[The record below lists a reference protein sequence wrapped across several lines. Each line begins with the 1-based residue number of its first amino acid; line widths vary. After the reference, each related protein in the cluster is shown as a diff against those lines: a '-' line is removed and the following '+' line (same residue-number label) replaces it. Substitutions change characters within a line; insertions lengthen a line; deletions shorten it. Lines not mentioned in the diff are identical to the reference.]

1 MTRLIGN
8 ALIFL
13 VCALNQLNTQGI
25 NQRAII
31 IMLIA
36 FILSVFEINNDNT
49 IGKVSV
55 ILYLVACIFIP
66 TLATYIP
73 VMLWQMTSKQDYL
86 YIILLIINIVQLFIS
101 VEPIMAFTVL
111 ITSVFALFI
120 NQLISSNEILKE
132 SLKRSR
138 DTYKEHELLIE
149 QKNREIL
156 KSQDAEV
163 YTATLKERNR
173 IAREIHDNVG
183 HMLTRSILQI
193 GAIKTINKDVSLAE
207 PLNNLHDTLNTAMTN
222 IRESVHD
229 LHDESIDLKNA
240 INDVIR
246 TFDNLSILFDYDM
259 GKNVPRNIK
268 YCFISVVKEA
278 INNTV
283 KHSNADRVTVILREH
298 PGFYQLLIEDNGTN
312 INIDIKSGIGLNNI
326 HDRVNSLGGNVK
338 IMTEN
343 GFKIIISIFKERTN

>member
-31 IMLIA
+31 ILLIA
-36 FILSVFEINNDNT
+36 LILSIFEINNANI
-49 IGKVSV
+49 IGKTSV
-55 ILYLVACIFIP
+55 FLYLVACIFIP
-66 TLATYIP
+66 SLATYIP
-73 VMLWQMTSKQDYL
+73 VMLWQMTSKHDYL
-86 YIILLIINIVQLFIS
+86 YIILLIINISQLFIS
-101 VEPIMAFTVL
+101 DEPIMAFTVL

-149 QKNREIL
+149 QKNRELL

-240 INDVIR
+240 INDVIK

-283 KHSNADRVTVILREH
+283 KHSNADKVTVILREH